1 MMKPVVKTAEQAA
14 IFFLC
19 RDKETGKKLNH
30 LAEPRE
36 LFICF
41 VGF

>member
-1 MMKPVVKTAEQAA
+1 MMKPVVKTA
-14 IFFLC
+14 IFSSVQ
-19 RDKETGKKLNH
+19 REKETGKKLNH
-30 LAEPRE
+30 LTEARE